1 MHSRFIER
9 LLVGILLVIFGGIVL
24 HAPIS
29 VGFGVLLPDYEL
41 VIKSWKEILMGL
53 AIMLVL
59 YLAITASKVREILS
73 DRIMQVILLYAVIHV
88 ACLLFWNGFEASVA
102 GMFIDLR
109 YILYFALVYS
119 TLRLYPEYRRLFI
132 GVGFA
137 GAVVVLIFAVLQVFV
152 LPHDILR
159 YIGYSTQTITPY
171 LTVDLNYD
179 FVRINSTLR
188 GPNPLG
194 AYAGIIL
201 AIIAAAVVRGKIAP
215 DKKRIG
221 IAIGLA
227 IAAAVALWASY
238 SRSAAGAAIIMVG
251 IVLVVGLRHLLSR
264 RVWIAG
270 AAVTF
275 ALLGGLFAIRDS
287 PFVSNVILHENP
299 NGGSAEKS
307 NDGHVDSL
315 QDGTARMVR
324 QPFGAGIGSTGSA
337 SLGTDQ
343 PLIIENQYLF
353 IAHETGW
360 IGLTVFIGLVG
371 LILRRLWQRRRDWL
385 ALGVFASG
393 IGLAV
398 IGLLLPVWVDD
409 TVSIVWWG
417 LAAVALAGGV
427 YGKRTRK

>member
-1 MHSRFIER
+1 M
-9 LLVGILLVIFGGIVL
+9 
-24 HAPIS
+24 
-29 VGFGVLLPDYEL
+29 
-41 VIKSWKEILMGL
+41 
-53 AIMLVL
+53 
-59 YLAITASKVREILS
+59 
-73 DRIMQVILLYAVIHV
+73 
-88 ACLLFWNGFEASVA
+88 
-102 GMFIDLR
+102 
-109 YILYFALVYS
+109 
-119 TLRLYPEYRRLFI
+119 
-132 GVGFA
+132 
-137 GAVVVLIFAVLQVFV
+137 VVLIFAVLQVFV

-194 AYAGIIL
+194 AYAGVIL

-270 AAVTF
+270 AVVTF
-275 ALLGGLFAIRDS
+275 ALVGGLFAIRDS

-360 IGLTVFIGLVG
+360 IGLTVFIGLFG

>member
-1 MHSRFIER
+1 MHQSVSD
-9 LLVGILLVIFGGIVL
+9 LVQL
-24 HAPIS
+24 
-29 VGFGVLLPDYEL
+29 
-41 VIKSWKEILMGL
+41 
-53 AIMLVL
+53 
-59 YLAITASKVREILS
+59 
-73 DRIMQVILLYAVIHV
+73 ILLYAVIHII
-88 ACLLFWNGFEASVA
+88 CLLFWNGFEASVA

-109 YILYFALVYS
+109 YILYFALVYA
-119 TLRLYPEYRRLFI
+119 TLKLFPQYRQYFI
-132 GVGFA
+132 RVGFA
-137 GAVVVLIFAVLQVFV
+137 GAVVVLLFAVLQVFV

-159 YIGYSTQTITPY
+159 HIGYSAQTITPY

-194 AYAGIIL
+194 AYAGIVL
-201 AIIAAAVVRGKIAP
+201 AIIAAAVVRGKLTP

-221 IAIGLA
+221 IALLLTL
-227 IAAAVALWASY
+227 AAAVALWASY
-238 SRSAAGAAIIMVG
+238 SRSAAGAAVIMIA
-251 IVLVVGLRHLLSR
+251 IVLVIGLHHLLSR
-264 RVWIAG
+264 RVWIVSAIV
-270 AAVTF
+270 AF

-287 PFVSNVILHENP
+287 SFVSNVILHENP
-299 NGGSAEKS
+299 NGGSVEKS

-315 QDGTARMVR
+315 YDGTARMVR

-360 IGLTVFIGLVG
+360 AGLAVFVGLFG
-371 LILRRLWQRRRDWL
+371 LILRRLWYRRSDWL
-385 ALGVFASG
+385 ALGAFASG
-393 IGLAV
+393 IGLAA

-409 TVSIVWWG
+409 TVSVIWWG
-417 LAAVALAGGV
+417 LAAVALTGGV